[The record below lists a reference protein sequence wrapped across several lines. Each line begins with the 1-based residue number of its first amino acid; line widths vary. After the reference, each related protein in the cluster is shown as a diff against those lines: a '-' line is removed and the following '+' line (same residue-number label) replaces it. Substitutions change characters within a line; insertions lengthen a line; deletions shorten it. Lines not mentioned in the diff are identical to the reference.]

1 MRRRR
6 LHAVL
11 ACLAAVGLAA
21 CGGDP
26 RQDADEPSGNFAVSA
41 DASFPAGQKLAKRST
56 LEIRVRNDE
65 NRKALPNVAVTVNG
79 FDTRIRQQGV
89 ADPSRP
95 VFVINGR
102 PKSIGTFPET
112 KEDGPEGGETAYV
125 NTWALGRLGPGK
137 TKTFRWNV
145 TAVRPGPYRITYR
158 VAAGLAGKAKAVSI
172 VGDNPVGGSFRGTIS
187 DKAPQ
192 TSIADDGKTVVEG
205 TR

>member
-1 MRRRR
+1 M
-6 LHAVL
+6 LV
-11 ACLAAVGLAA
+11 CLAAAGLSA

-26 RQDADEPSGNFAVSA
+26 RQDENEPSGKFAVSA
-41 DASFPAGQKLAKRST
+41 DASFPSKQKLAKRST

-65 NRKALPNVAVTVNG
+65 NRRTIPNVAVTVNG
-79 FDTRIRQQGV
+79 FDTRIHQQGV
-89 ADPSRP
+89 ADPNRP

-102 PKSIGTFPET
+102 PKNIGTFPET

-125 NTWALGRLGPGK
+125 NTWALGKLGPGK

-145 TAVRPGPYRITYR
+145 TAVRPGPYKISYQ
-158 VAAGLAGKAKAVSI
+158 VAAGLAGKARAVSI
-172 VGDNPVGGSFRGTIS
+172 TGDNPVGGSFKGTIS

-192 TSIADDGKTVVEG
+192 TRIADDGKTVIEG

>member
-1 MRRRR
+1 M
-6 LHAVL
+6 
-11 ACLAAVGLAA
+11 A

-26 RQDADEPSGNFAVSA
+26 RQDENEPEGDFAVSVV
-41 DASFPAGQKLAKRST
+41 DATFPSEQKLAKRST

-65 NRKALPNVAVTVNG
+65 NRKTIPNIAVTVDG

-89 ADPSRP
+89 ADPTRP

-112 KEDGPEGGETAYV
+112 KEDGPAGGETAYV

-145 TAVRPGPYRITYR
+145 TAVRPGPYKISYR
-158 VAAGLAGKAKAVSI
+158 VAAGLTGKAKAVSV
-172 VGDNPVGGSFRGTIS
+172 VGNRDVGGTFSGRIS
-187 DKAPQ
+187 DRAPQ
-192 TSIADDGKTVVEG
+192 SRVADDGRTVVEG

>member
-1 MRRRR
+1 M
-6 LHAVL
+6 L

-26 RQDADEPSGNFAVSA
+26 RQDADEPSGKFAVSA
-41 DASFPAGQKLAKRST
+41 DASFPSGQKLAKRST

-65 NRKALPNVAVTVNG
+65 NRKTLPNVAVTVNG
-79 FDTRIRQQGV
+79 FDTRIKQQGV
-89 ADPSRP
+89 ADPTRP

-102 PKSIGTFPET
+102 PKNIGTFPET
-112 KEDGPEGGETAYV
+112 KEDGPQGGETAYV

-192 TSIADDGKTVVEG
+192 TRIADDGKTVIDG

>member
-1 MRRRR
+1 
-6 LHAVL
+6 VL
-11 ACLAAVGLAA
+11 MSLAAVGLSA

-26 RQDADEPSGNFAVSA
+26 RQDADEPSGKFAVSA
-41 DASFPAGQKLAKRST
+41 DASFPSNQKLAKRST
-56 LEIRVRNDE
+56 LAITVRNDE
-65 NRKALPNVAVTVNG
+65 NRRTIPNVAVTVNG

-89 ADPSRP
+89 ADPTRP

-102 PKSIGTFPET
+102 PKNIGTFPET

-125 NTWALGRLGPGK
+125 NTWALGPLGPGK
-137 TKTFRWNV
+137 RKTFRWNV

-158 VAAGLAGKAKAVSI
+158 VAAGLAGKARAVSI
-172 VGDNPVGGSFRGTIS
+172 TGDNPVGGSFTGTIS

-192 TSIADDGKTVVEG
+192 SRIADDGKTVIEG

>member
-1 MRRRR
+1 M
-6 LHAVL
+6 L
-11 ACLAAVGLAA
+11 ACLAVAGLAA
-21 CGGDP
+21 CGDP
-26 RQDADEPSGNFAVSA
+26 RQDEGEPSGKFAVSA
-41 DASFPAGQKLAKRST
+41 EGSFPSGQKLAKRST
-56 LEIRVRNDE
+56 LAITVRNDE
-65 NRKALPNVAVTVNG
+65 NRRAIPNVAVTVNG

-89 ADPSRP
+89 ADPTRP

-125 NTWALGRLGPGK
+125 NTWALGPLGPGK
-137 TKTFRWNV
+137 EKTFKWNV

-158 VAAGLAGKAKAVSI
+158 VAAGLAGKARAVSV
-172 VGDNPVGGSFRGTIS
+172 VGDRPVGGSFKGTIS

-192 TSIADDGKTVVEG
+192 TRIADDGKTVIEG

>member
-1 MRRRR
+1 M
-6 LHAVL
+6 L
-11 ACLAAVGLAA
+11 ACLAAVGLSA

-26 RQDADEPSGNFAVSA
+26 RQDADEPSGKFAVSA
-41 DASFPAGQKLAKRST
+41 DASFPSGQKLAKRST

-65 NRKALPNVAVTVNG
+65 NRKTLPNVAVTVNG
-79 FDTRIRQQGV
+79 FDTRIKQQGV
-89 ADPSRP
+89 ADPTRP

-192 TSIADDGKTVVEG
+192 TRIADDGKTVIDG

>member
-1 MRRRR
+1 M
-6 LHAVL
+6 L
-11 ACLAAVGLAA
+11 ACLAAVGLSA

-26 RQDADEPSGNFAVSA
+26 RQDADEPSGKFAVSA
-41 DASFPAGQKLAKRST
+41 DASFPSGQKLAKRST

-65 NRKALPNVAVTVNG
+65 NRKTLPNVAVTVNG
-79 FDTRIRQQGV
+79 FDTRIKQQGV
-89 ADPSRP
+89 ADPTRP

-102 PKSIGTFPET
+102 PKNIGTFPET
-112 KEDGPEGGETAYV
+112 KEDGPQGGETAYV

-192 TSIADDGKTVVEG
+192 TRIADDGKTVIDG